1 MIDLIEKITGAGRE
15 LWRARWIGIATA
27 ATVLGLCLLFVLTMK
42 DRYESSARIYIDTQS
57 VLKPLL
63 AGMTVQP
70 DVDQQIRML
79 ARTLISRPN
88 VERLRA
94 SPEIGWDS
102 LEQADRERDIEPL
115 MQKIKVVPTG
125 GGNIYSISFRDTDP
139 ARATRLVQTMVT
151 MFVSAS
157 GTDKRKNSEEARSF
171 IDEQIAQHETKLAK
185 SENALKEFKLRHFGV
200 AGVSNQDYFSRMSA
214 LSDEVNKTRLEL
226 SAAER
231 SRDALKAQL
240 ETESPRVMVD
250 PSLVGAGV
258 QLSETE
264 IRLQTQK
271 KLLDDL
277 LRRYTDAHPEV
288 VNVRDQIAG
297 LESQK
302 QREQADTAKREA
314 LNPAAGNNPVFQRLR
329 IGYAEADANVAALR
343 VRLGIQQKSLDDVR
357 GVANKVPQVE
367 AELAQLNRDYEVI
380 RKNYEQLV
388 TRRESASLGVK
399 IDESLPIA
407 DFRIVDPPRA
417 APMPVMPNRMAVA
430 ALGLLAAAA
439 AGVAAA
445 WLAVRLKPRVHR
457 SHQLALVTGRPV
469 IGSVTLLTSP
479 GTVGLARADTRRLLL
494 VAAGLIVAQLGWLAW
509 LAIQSRIA

>member
-1 MIDLIEKITGAGRE
+1 MIDLIEKITGVGRE
-15 LWRARWIGIATA
+15 LWRARWIGMSA
-27 ATVLGLCLLFVLTMK
+27 AAAVLALSLLFVLTMK

-94 SPEIGWDS
+94 SPDIGWDS
-102 LEQADRERDIEPL
+102 LEAADRERDIEPL
-115 MQKIKVVPTG
+115 TQKIKVVPSG
-125 GGNIYSISFRDTDP
+125 GGNIYSISYRDTDP
-139 ARATRLVQTMVT
+139 ARATRLVETLVT
-151 MFVSAS
+151 MFVSSS

-171 IDEQIAQHETKLAK
+171 IDEQIAQHEAKLAK
-185 SENALKEFKLRHFGV
+185 SENALKDFKLRHFGV

-226 SAAER
+226 SSAER

-240 ETESPRVMVD
+240 ESESPRVMVD
-250 PSLVGAGV
+250 PTLVGAGV

-277 LRRYTDAHPEV
+277 LRRFTDAHPEV

-302 QREQADTAKREA
+302 KREQDEHARKDA

-329 IGYAEADANVAALR
+329 IGYAEADASVAALR
-343 VRLGIQQKSLDDVR
+343 VRLGMQQKALDDVR

-367 AELAQLNRDYEVI
+367 AELVQLNRDYEVI

-399 IDESLPIA
+399 IDESMPIA

-417 APMPVMPNRMAVA
+417 SKMPVMPNRLAMA
-430 ALGLLAAAA
+430 ALSLIA
-439 AGVAAA
+439 AGFAGLAAA
-445 WLAVRLKPRVHR
+445 WLAVRLNPRVHQ
-457 SHQLALVTGRPV
+457 SHQLALMSGRPV
-469 IGSVTLLTSP
+469 IGSVTLITSP
-479 GTVGLARADTRRLLL
+479 GSVGVTRADTRRLFL
-494 VAAGLIVAQLGWLAW
+494 VGAGLVVAQLTWLAW
-509 LAIQSRIA
+509 LAMQSRIS